1 MSYEQFIS
9 AYEAAPGD
17 AAMWPILAISIVLA
31 WAAGHFTSKGLKN
44 RSKFSRWFGATLCG
58 VLVFVFASSL
68 SFGLAQALT
77 RKPLTEAN
85 PEYAARYLEQL
96 RQEGDARVVAAQAD
110 RRATSHD
117 PVDGCA
123 ELYDLRPGQY
133 GTTRGLNGGDAD
145 AVSPRYPNGE
155 SMFPGRRVWVVALAA
170 PGGHVMLTPS
180 GSVTRESD
188 EPLAYCMI
196 EYDERW
202 RQWRDVSDPAG
213 YRLNQQ

>member
-9 AYEAAPGD
+9 AYEAAPGN
-17 AAMWPILAISIVLA
+17 AAMWSILAISIALA
-31 WAAGHFTSKGLKN
+31 WVTSHFTSKGMRNSGKV
-44 RSKFSRWFGATLCG
+44 RRWFGATLSG
-58 VLVFVFASSL
+58 FLVFILAIGL
-68 SFGLAQALT
+68 LFGLAQALA
-77 RKPLTEAN
+77 RKPLIDEN

-96 RQEGDARVVAAQAD
+96 RQEGDARVAAVEAD

-145 AVSPRYPNGE
+145 TVSPRYPNGE
-155 SMFPGRRVWVVALAA
+155 SMFPGRRVWAVVLAR
-170 PGGHVMLTPS
+170 PGGHVVLSSS
-180 GSVTRESD
+180 GSVAPNSD
-188 EPLAYCMI
+188 EPVAYCMI

-202 RQWRDVSDPAG
+202 RQWRSVM
-213 YRLNQQ
+213 